1 MVTEKIPIS
10 LVLGSGGARGI
21 THIGVI
27 KCLVDRGFDIRYIS
41 GSSMGALIGGIYAA
55 GKLDLYEQWL
65 CDLQRRDVLGL
76 LDFSFSTRSLF
87 KGDRIIKVLKEMIG
101 DCNIEDLPIGFTA
114 VTTDVNEQR
123 EIWLNKGPLF
133 DAVRASM
140 AVPMVFA
147 PVVKGDKLLVD
158 GGLINPVPIAPTLHD
173 HTALTIAV
181 DLNAPQERHANLDA
195 SDNQEGA
202 GDNGAEKE
210 AGVTTSSSGYREVI
224 GNYIGNLRRRSKFSD
239 EGELSTFELVYKS
252 MATVQTVMTRF
263 KLAAYRPDLLVEIP
277 RNLCT
282 FFEFHRASELVDFGY
297 RRTEETLE
305 RYDRHS
311 HINGA

>member
-1 MVTEKIPIS
+1 MVADKMPIS

-21 THIGVI
+21 THVGVI

-65 CDLQRRDVLGL
+65 CDLQRRDILGL

-87 KGDRIIKVLKEMIG
+87 KGERIIKVLKDLIG

-114 VTTDVNEQR
+114 VATDVNEQR
-123 EIWLNKGPLF
+123 EVWLNKGPLF

-140 AVPMVFA
+140 AVPMIFS
-147 PVVKGDKLLVD
+147 PVTKGDKLLVD

-173 HTALTIAV
+173 HTALIIAV

-195 SDNQEGA
+195 NGSEEGND
-202 GDNGAEKE
+202 GDE
-210 AGVTTSSSGYREVI
+210 AQADEAVSSSGYREVI

-252 MATVQTVMTRF
+252 MATVQTVMTHF

-282 FFEFHRASELVDFGY
+282 FFEFHRASELIDFGY

-305 RYDRHS
+305 RYERHS
-311 HINGA
+311 HIKEG